1 MVRASG
7 WRVPNECSSSSRC
20 TVTARNLRHNVAMP
34 RTGAGVGGL
43 SETTIRNVAL
53 RVLADPPDDLRQP
66 AREHAFLAEEV
77 VKRRQVL
84 ESRLRAEIEAV
95 TTVGERARLT
105 AHLQLLAAL
114 AVFVASLAFIVRYA
128 NAIFGT
134 PTKDGWIALGVSG
147 FFALLSAAFAVR
159 YSNPAIAAWSAKRS
173 VQRSL
178 DEATYQQVED
188 VLREIINDRWEEET
202 LWGLEFDSTSAP
214 TMVGVAIDNA
224 VSSKTYVELSTFIE
238 EHSTSAIG
246 VAGQRGIGKSTLM
259 EQLRFDPRLN
269 CIGVRIPA
277 PRHYEPAALVR
288 LIHRA
293 VASEVLWPGIAWRP
307 PRPRRFRNSA
317 VAWALRSLL
326 IIGAVVLWVYLWFK
340 DAETSGYSDFRGFR
354 VGGTTIF
361 LLVVG
366 GTLLSVVA
374 SALWRLLV
382 QLVSQVGPSSF
393 QSSPVAALAS
403 RELERLDYSADVQS
417 KTSMGWKLGIVT
429 ATGEDQVSLT
439 ERLSTDAD
447 MVGSL
452 SWFLRELRA
461 RTGKRI
467 VVCIDELDK
476 IDKSDDVVSMING
489 IKDLF
494 HIPGV
499 HVVVSVSTDAMHSFA
514 ARGVLVRDVFDSA
527 FDTVVQVRRMNAQ
540 ESRELLWRRA
550 TNFSVPAMMFCHVW
564 SGGHPRDLIRAARAC
579 VTLRAEAQETL
590 RLAQVVDAVVLQEI
604 IDLLEAAAGKI
615 YDRET
620 RVESDEPALGTG
632 TAEQSGQDQVRD
644 ILTLQELLFEAI
656 GPLHERIRPLLA
668 QGSLPAIDDLSGES
682 STLIRVLNPYMR
694 FAACI
699 SEFFGNELTG
709 TQWRSEVTAE
719 MVQMLAQAQ
728 IALSRHP
735 DEADRAVRRVE
746 LRLQSNPLP
755 VITDTSALRQSQSTP
770 STAWTQADIS

>member
-1 MVRASG
+1 MVG
-7 WRVPNECSSSSRC
+7 GPGECSSSSRRP
-20 TVTARNLRHNVAMP
+20 VTARSLWHNVAMP
-34 RTGAGVGGL
+34 WTGARVGRL

-53 RVLADPPDDLRQP
+53 LLLADPPDDLRQP
-66 AREHAFLAEEV
+66 AREHAFLVEEV
-77 VKRRQVL
+77 AKRRQVL

-95 TTVGERARLT
+95 TTVGERAILT

-114 AVFVASLAFIVRYA
+114 AVFVASLAFIVRYGTT
-128 NAIFGT
+128 IFGT
-134 PTKDGWIALGVSG
+134 PTRDGWIALGFSG
-147 FFALLSAAFAVR
+147 FFALLSGAFTVR
-159 YSNPAIAAWSAKRS
+159 YLNPALGALAAKRS
-173 VQRSL
+173 AQRSL
-178 DEATYQQVED
+178 DEATHQQVGD

-202 LWGLEFDSTSAP
+202 LWGLEFDSASAP
-214 TMVGVAIDNA
+214 TMVGVAIENA

-246 VAGQRGIGKSTLM
+246 VAGPRGIGKSTLM

-277 PRHYEPAALVR
+277 PRRYEPSALVR

-307 PRPRRFRNSA
+307 PRPRRFHNSA
-317 VAWALRSLL
+317 VAWVLRSLL
-326 IIGAVVLWVYLWFK
+326 IIGAIVLWIYLWFQ
-340 DAETSGYSDFRGFR
+340 DSEARVHSDIRGFQ
-354 VGGTTIF
+354 VDGTTIF
-361 LLVVG
+361 LLAG
-366 GTLLSVVA
+366 GGALLSFVA

-382 QLVSQVGPSSF
+382 QLVPQVGPLAF

-403 RELERLDYSADVQS
+403 RELERLDYSAAVQS

-429 ATGEDQVSLT
+429 ATGEDQVNLT

-447 MVGSL
+447 MVESL
-452 SWFLRELRA
+452 SWFVRELRV

-467 VVCIDELDK
+467 VICIDELDK
-476 IDKSDDVVSMING
+476 IDKTDDVVSIING

-527 FDTVVQVRRMNAQ
+527 FDTVLQVRRMNAQ
-540 ESRELLWRRA
+540 ESREVLWRRA

-579 VTLRAEAQETL
+579 VTLRAEAQGTL
-590 RLAQVVDAVVLQEI
+590 RLAEVVDAVVLQEV

-615 YDRET
+615 YNRET
-620 RVESDEPALGTG
+620 RAELDEPGLATG
-632 TAEQSGQDQVRD
+632 AAEQSGQNQVRD
-644 ILTLQELLFEAI
+644 LLALQELLLEAT
-656 GPLHERIRPLLA
+656 GPLHERIRPLLVE
-668 QGSLPAIDDLSGES
+668 GSLPAIDDLSGES
-682 STLIRVLNPYMR
+682 STLIRVLNPYIR

-699 SEFFGNELTG
+699 SEFFGSEPTG
-709 TQWRSEVTAE
+709 SQWRSEVTAE
-719 MVQMLAQAQ
+719 MVQLLAQAQ

-735 DEADRAVRRVE
+735 DEAGRAVRRVE
-746 LRLQSNPLP
+746 VRLQSNPLP
-755 VITDTSALRQSQSTP
+755 VIMDASSLRQSRSTP
-770 STAWTQADIS
+770 ITAEATS

>member
-1 MVRASG
+1 
-7 WRVPNECSSSSRC
+7 
-20 TVTARNLRHNVAMP
+20 
-34 RTGAGVGGL
+34 
-43 SETTIRNVAL
+43 
-53 RVLADPPDDLRQP
+53 
-66 AREHAFLAEEV
+66 
-77 VKRRQVL
+77 
-84 ESRLRAEIEAV
+84 
-95 TTVGERARLT
+95 
-105 AHLQLLAAL
+105 
-114 AVFVASLAFIVRYA
+114 
-128 NAIFGT
+128 
-134 PTKDGWIALGVSG
+134 
-147 FFALLSAAFAVR
+147 
-159 YSNPAIAAWSAKRS
+159 
-173 VQRSL
+173 
-178 DEATYQQVED
+178 
-188 VLREIINDRWEEET
+188 
-202 LWGLEFDSTSAP
+202 
-214 TMVGVAIDNA
+214 MVGVAIDNA

-238 EHSTSAIG
+238 EHSTSAVG
-246 VAGQRGIGKSTLM
+246 VAGPRGIGKSTLM

-277 PRHYEPAALVR
+277 PRRYEPAALIR

-293 VASEVLWPGIAWRP
+293 MASEVLWPGIAWRP

-317 VAWALRSLL
+317 ISWALRLLL
-326 IIGAVVLWVYLWFK
+326 IIGAVVLWVYLWFQ
-340 DAETSGYSDFRGFR
+340 DTWARQYSDFRGIR
-354 VGGTTIF
+354 VGRTTIF

-366 GTLLSVVA
+366 GVLLSVVV

-382 QLVSQVGPSSF
+382 QLVTQVGPSSY
-393 QSSPVAALAS
+393 QASPAASLAS
-403 RELERLDYSADVQS
+403 RELERLDYSTAVQT
-417 KTSMGWKLGIVT
+417 KTSIGWKLGFVT
-429 ATGEDQVSLT
+429 ATGEDQVNRT

-452 SWFLRELRA
+452 SWFLRQLRS

-467 VVCIDELDK
+467 IVCIDELDK

-489 IKDLF
+489 VKDLF

-540 ESRELLWRRA
+540 ESREVLWRRA

-579 VTLRAEAQETL
+579 VTLRAEAQKTL
-590 RLAQVVDAVVLQEI
+590 RLADVVDAVVLQDVL
-604 IDLLEAAAGKI
+604 DLLEAAAGKI

-620 RVESDEPALGTG
+620 RAESNEIGLETSTVEQL
-632 TAEQSGQDQVRD
+632 GQDQARD
-644 ILTLQELLFEAI
+644 ILAVQELLLEAT
-656 GPLHERIRPLLA
+656 GPLHERIRPLLD

-682 STLIRVLNPYMR
+682 STLIRVLDPYMR
-694 FAACI
+694 FAASI
-699 SEFFGNELTG
+699 SEFFGKELTG
-709 TQWRSEVTAE
+709 PQWRSEAVAA

-755 VITDTSALRQSQSTP
+755 VITGTSPSRQPQTTP
-770 STAWTQADIS
+770 STASASS